1 VGLSDFSPA
10 RQLALLHKIVALPV
24 TFDLVVPAALLSL
37 LQLSAVTV
45 DHERRTA
52 VGSKRNG
59 RIVTRDR
66 EGCRRLE
73 RELHRPAHPCT
84 LLIAHAA
91 PAPSPPPPPPSPA
104 TPPPPPPPPGAPPA
118 SRTAP
123 PPPARPR
130 SLTFP
135 PFCSVQ
141 KH

>member
-66 EGCRRLE
+66 EGVSRLE
-73 RELHRPAHPCT
+73 RELHRLAHPCT

-91 PAPSPPPPPPSPA
+91 PAPAPAPPS
-104 TPPPPPPPPGAPPA
+104 A
-118 SRTAP
+118 SQP
-123 PPPARPR
+123 PPPASKATAPAPQ
-130 SLTFP
+130 P
-135 PFCSVQ
+135 PPAAPHPAISAAP
-141 KH
+141 